1 MSRDWVVPTALAVA
15 AVVHL
20 LPLPGLLGAAQLQ
33 SLYGLA
39 TIDATTL
46 ILLRHRAL
54 MFAQFAAMLLLAIR
68 VPALRTTA
76 IALVLISDIAF
87 LWLALVDHVPEA
99 LMRVVIADAV
109 AIAALLLAAARP
121 WREPQTMQPSR

>member
-15 AVVHL
+15 AVIHL

-33 SLYGLA
+33 SLYGLG

-54 MFAQFAAMLLLAIR
+54 MFALFAAMLLLAIR

-109 AIAALLLAAARP
+109 AIAALLLAAASARG
-121 WREPQTMQPSR
+121 